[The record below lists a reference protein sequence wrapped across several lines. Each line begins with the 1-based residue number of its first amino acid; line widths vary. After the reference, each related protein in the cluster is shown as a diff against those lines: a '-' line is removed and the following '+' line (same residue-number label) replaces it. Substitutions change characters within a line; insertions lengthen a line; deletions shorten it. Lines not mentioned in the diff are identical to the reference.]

1 VDLPTYAFQRQRYW
15 LDGSAGNTTD
25 PAALGL
31 TPTGHPL
38 LGAAVTLAEGGALAF
53 TGRVDLRTHPWLA
66 EHAVTGHVLFPGTG
80 FVDLAIRVADE
91 TGSGA
96 VEELTLTAPLVLPTT
111 GGVDL
116 QIMVGPAEG
125 HHRPFAVYSRPVGSL
140 PDTPWTQ
147 HATGLLGEPARPGD
161 FSLAQWPPPGA
172 RPVDVR
178 DAYEQLAERGYDY
191 GPTFQGLRA
200 VWRAGTDVY
209 AEVTLPDDTDAS
221 RFGIHPA
228 LLDAALHA
236 IDYGELTGPVREGE
250 ITLPFSWNGVSLFA
264 QGATTLRVRLSPA
277 GKDSVAIEVADAT
290 GAPVASIESLTTRV
304 MEEGAAGRH
313 GHEEQHSL
321 YRIAWTVRPGS
332 ATAAA
337 SEASATATSSSP
349 SPNPAAAGRRCT
361 LTGPDHFGLAAAL
374 GAYEGAE
381 PGSEADTPATVFLS
395 VATDPGQPVADSAH
409 SAVQDVLR
417 EVQHW
422 LADEPYADARLVVV
436 TRGAVTTRGEDLT
449 GLTAAGV
456 WGLVRAAQCEEPGRF
471 VLLDIDDQPL
481 PVEDVLAAIEAGE
494 EQLAVRAG
502 RVSTPGVVR
511 AVSPAESNGPVGSAG
526 TDTHHGAGASSP
538 VVRGQLDTE
547 GTVLVTGGTGVLGAL
562 VARHL
567 VAEHGVRH
575 LLLTSRRGEEAP
587 GAAELTTELTESGA
601 QVTVVACDAAD
612 RDAVARLIAGI
623 PAAHPLTAV
632 IHTAGVLDDGTIPS
646 LTPERTA
653 AVLRPK
659 VDAAWHLHELT
670 AHCDLAAFVLFSS
683 MAGTLDNAGQAG
695 YAAANTFL
703 DALAAHR
710 RAQGRP
716 GISLAWGFW
725 QQRSGLTSHLT
736 DADTARLARSGDLG
750 LTAEQGLAL
759 FDAALRSDEALLLP
773 IRLDAAALRA
783 QGTDLPAL
791 LRGLVP
797 TPVRRTVTANSS
809 GVGTSALEGATVGL
823 PEPELLQYLT
833 DLVREHAASV
843 LGHADAAAVDARR
856 AFKDLGFDSLA
867 AVGLRNRLTS
877 ATGLKL
883 PATLVFDHPNA
894 EAVAALLREK
904 ISPVP
909 ASAPAPVSDTTV
921 GSVGGADGVEDD
933 PVVIVGMSCR
943 YPGGVESPEDLW
955 RLVDDGVDAIGGF
968 PRDRGWDV
976 EGIYDPE
983 PGVPGKSY
991 VREGGFLA
999 DVAGFDAEFFGISPR
1014 EALEMDPQQ
1023 RLLLELSWEAF
1034 ERAGVD
1040 PSSLRGSSTGV
1051 FAGLMYHDYA
1061 GTSTEGSLVSGRISY
1076 TLGLEGPAV
1085 TVDTACSSSLVALHW
1100 AAQSLR
1106 AGECSLALAGGVTVM
1121 TTPDMFVDFSRQRG
1135 LAVDGRCKSFGGGA
1149 DGAAWSEGA
1158 GLLVLERLSDAR
1170 RNGHRV
1176 LAVVRGSAV
1185 NQDGASNGFSAPN
1198 GPSQQRVVRAA
1209 LV

>member
-1 VDLPTYAFQRQRYW
+1 
-15 LDGSAGNTTD
+15 GSAGNTTD

-80 FVDLAIRVADE
+80 FVDLAVRVADE

-116 QIMVGPAEG
+116 QIMVGPAEA
-125 HHRPFAVYSRPVGSL
+125 HHRPFTVYSRPVGAL
-140 PDTPWTQ
+140 PDTPWAQ
-147 HATGLLGEPARPGD
+147 HATGLLGDSARSGD

-178 DAYEQLAERGYDY
+178 DAYEHLAERGYDY

-209 AEVTLPDDTDAS
+209 AEVALPDDTDAS

-277 GKDSVAIEVADAT
+277 GKDSVAIEVADAA

-304 MEEGAAGRH
+304 MEEGSAGRH
-313 GHEEQHSL
+313 VHEEQHSL
-321 YRIAWTVRPGS
+321 YRIAWTARPGS
-332 ATAAA
+332 ATASPSSTAAA
-337 SEASATATSSSP
+337 S
-349 SPNPAAAGRRCT
+349 GHRCVV
-361 LTGPDHFGLAAAL
+361 TGTDPFGLAAAL
-374 GAYEGAE
+374 GTYESAELGAE
-381 PGSEADTPATVFLS
+381 TRSEEAPEAGTPAVVFLS

-409 SAVQDVLR
+409 SAVQEVLHQ
-417 EVQHW
+417 VQHW

-436 TRGAVTTRGEDLT
+436 TRGAVTTRGEDVT
-449 GLTAAGV
+449 GLAAAGV

-481 PVEDVLAAIEAGE
+481 PVEDVLAAIDAGE
-494 EQLAVRAG
+494 EQLAVREG
-502 RVSTPGVVR
+502 RVHTPGVVR
-511 AVSPAESNGPVGSAG
+511 AVPPTEPDGPARPAG
-526 TDTHHGAGASSP
+526 TDTRHDAGTPSRG
-538 VVRGQLDTE
+538 VRGQLDTE

-587 GAAELTTELTESGA
+587 GAAELTAELTASGA
-601 QVTVVACDAAD
+601 QVTVVACDAGD
-612 RDAVARLIAGI
+612 RDAVARLVAGI

-683 MAGTLDNAGQAG
+683 LAGTLDNAGQAG

-716 GISLAWGFW
+716 GTSLAWGFW

-759 FDAALRSDEALLLP
+759 FDAALHSDEALLLSV
-773 IRLDAAALRA
+773 RLDAAALRA
-783 QGTDLPAL
+783 QGADLPAL

-797 TPVRRTVTANSS
+797 APVRRTVTANRS
-809 GVGTSALEGATVGL
+809 GAGTSALEAATAGL
-823 PEPELLQYLT
+823 PEPELLRYLT

-843 LGHADAAAVDARR
+843 LGHADAVAVDARR

-883 PATLVFDHPNA
+883 PATLVFDHPNS

-904 ISPVP
+904 ISPATATAP
-909 ASAPAPVSDTTV
+909 ASTTV
-921 GSVGGADGVEDD
+921 VTAGAVGAVGGVVEDD

-943 YPGGVESPEDLW
+943 YPGGVESPED
-955 RLVDDGVDAIGGF
+955 
-968 PRDRGWDV
+968 
-976 EGIYDPE
+976 
-983 PGVPGKSY
+983 
-991 VREGGFLA
+991 
-999 DVAGFDAEFFGISPR
+999 
-1014 EALEMDPQQ
+1014 
-1023 RLLLELSWEAF
+1023 
-1034 ERAGVD
+1034 
-1040 PSSLRGSSTGV
+1040 
-1051 FAGLMYHDYA
+1051 
-1061 GTSTEGSLVSGRISY
+1061 
-1076 TLGLEGPAV
+1076 
-1085 TVDTACSSSLVALHW
+1085 
-1100 AAQSLR
+1100 
-1106 AGECSLALAGGVTVM
+1106 
-1121 TTPDMFVDFSRQRG
+1121 
-1135 LAVDGRCKSFGGGA
+1135 
-1149 DGAAWSEGA
+1149 
-1158 GLLVLERLSDAR
+1158 
-1170 RNGHRV
+1170 
-1176 LAVVRGSAV
+1176 
-1185 NQDGASNGFSAPN
+1185 
-1198 GPSQQRVVRAA
+1198 
-1209 LV
+1209 

>member
-1 VDLPTYAFQRQRYW
+1 GRVDLPTYAFQRQRYW

-80 FVDLAIRVADE
+80 FVDLAVRVADE

-116 QIMVGPAEG
+116 QIMVGPAEA
-125 HHRPFAVYSRPVGSL
+125 HHRPFTVYSRPVGAL

-147 HATGLLGEPARPGD
+147 HATGLLGDSARSGD

-178 DAYEQLAERGYDY
+178 DAYEHLVERGYDY

-209 AEVTLPDDTDAS
+209 AEVALPDDTDAS

-277 GKDSVAIEVADAT
+277 GKDSVAIEVADAA

-313 GHEEQHSL
+313 VHEEQHSL

-332 ATAAA
+332 ATASASPSSTAAA
-337 SEASATATSSSP
+337 S
-349 SPNPAAAGRRCT
+349 GHRCVV
-361 LTGPDHFGLAAAL
+361 TGTDPFGLAAAL
-374 GAYEGAE
+374 GTYESAELGAE
-381 PGSEADTPATVFLS
+381 TRSEEAPEAGTPAVVFLS

-409 SAVQDVLR
+409 SAVQEVLHH
-417 EVQHW
+417 VQHW

-436 TRGAVTTRGEDLT
+436 TRGAVTTRGEDVT
-449 GLTAAGV
+449 GLAAAGV

-481 PVEDVLAAIEAGE
+481 PVEDVLAAIDAGE
-494 EQLAVRAG
+494 EQLAVREG
-502 RVSTPGVVR
+502 RVHAPGVVR
-511 AVSPAESNGPVGSAG
+511 AVPPAEPDGPARSAG
-526 TDTHHGAGASSP
+526 TDTRHDAGTPSP
-538 VVRGQLDTE
+538 GVRGQLDTE

-587 GAAELTTELTESGA
+587 GATELTAELAESGA
-601 QVTVVACDAAD
+601 QVTVVACDAGD
-612 RDAVARLIAGI
+612 RDAVARLVAGI

-683 MAGTLDNAGQAG
+683 LAGTLDNAGQAG

-716 GISLAWGFW
+716 GTSLAWGFW

-759 FDAALRSDEALLLP
+759 FDAALHSDEALLLP
-773 IRLDAAALRA
+773 VRLDAAALRA
-783 QGTDLPAL
+783 QGADLPAL

-797 TPVRRTVTANSS
+797 APVRRTVTANRS
-809 GVGTSALEGATVGL
+809 GAGTSALEAATAGL
-823 PEPELLQYLT
+823 PEPELLRYLT

-843 LGHADAAAVDARR
+843 LGHADAVAVDARR

-883 PATLVFDHPNA
+883 PATLVFDHPNS

-904 ISPVP
+904 ISP
-909 ASAPAPVSDTTV
+909 ATATATAPATDVAV
-921 GSVGGADGVEDD
+921 GVAGAVGGVGGAVEDD
-933 PVVIVGMSCR
+933 PVVIV
-943 YPGGVESPEDLW
+943 
-955 RLVDDGVDAIGGF
+955 
-968 PRDRGWDV
+968 
-976 EGIYDPE
+976 
-983 PGVPGKSY
+983 
-991 VREGGFLA
+991 
-999 DVAGFDAEFFGISPR
+999 
-1014 EALEMDPQQ
+1014 
-1023 RLLLELSWEAF
+1023 
-1034 ERAGVD
+1034 
-1040 PSSLRGSSTGV
+1040 
-1051 FAGLMYHDYA
+1051 
-1061 GTSTEGSLVSGRISY
+1061 
-1076 TLGLEGPAV
+1076 
-1085 TVDTACSSSLVALHW
+1085 
-1100 AAQSLR
+1100 
-1106 AGECSLALAGGVTVM
+1106 
-1121 TTPDMFVDFSRQRG
+1121 
-1135 LAVDGRCKSFGGGA
+1135 
-1149 DGAAWSEGA
+1149 
-1158 GLLVLERLSDAR
+1158 
-1170 RNGHRV
+1170 
-1176 LAVVRGSAV
+1176 
-1185 NQDGASNGFSAPN
+1185 
-1198 GPSQQRVVRAA
+1198 
-1209 LV
+1209 